1 MLTAEASKL
10 TAEASKLTA
19 EASKLTAE
27 ASKLTAEASKLTVEA
42 SKLTAETS
50 RMTAE
55 TSRMTAE
62 TSRMTAEASTTEARD
77 GRGKAMASVLYQS
90 IETLSKD
97 KGIDPEIVVGAVE
110 DAIALATRK
119 YYKTTESMRA
129 EMDRE
134 TGEIR
139 AYVFKTVVETPEQV
153 EDETNQISLE
163 KAREMAP
170 EVEVGGELRF
180 YKDTTPLGRIAA
192 QMAKQVIFQKV
203 REAER
208 DTVFNE
214 YNHRAGEVLN
224 ATVKRLE
231 PMDTI
236 FDLGKAEARMPKRE
250 QSRLEQFAV
259 GERVRVVLLRVDRAA
274 KGPQVIVSRA
284 APGLVSSLFQSEV
297 PEIYDGTVT
306 IRAIAREAGERTKI
320 AVMSRDKDVDP
331 VGACV
336 GMKGMRVQSIIR
348 ELRGE
353 KIDIIEYSEEIT
365 TFAEKALQPAKVSR
379 VSITDLGEKQIEV
392 IVDDTQLSLAI
403 GKKGQNVRLAAKLL
417 QWKIDI
423 KSEEE
428 KRQEVEQQMTAMSG
442 GPTTPIEQV
451 TELGEQILE
460 KLIAAGITTIEEL
473 ADMTPEQ
480 LEEVPGI
487 GEKTVEKISTAV
499 RHYFGQYEEG
509 EERPAV
515 AAIAAASE
523 IEGDAAE
530 ASADAEVSHPDHA
543 RDVEA
548 SLGSEASTE
557 DNIIAAEE
565 STGEAEESMLSEKL
579 SGTTE
584 ERLAEEAA
592 EFGEAQ
598 ELNGVSTD
606 DLIAAEDRASM
617 SDANDDADARE
628 EKIELEND
636 EVDNLAVQANEVSD
650 EGIDTDGHDRG

>member
-1 MLTAEASKL
+1 
-10 TAEASKLTA
+10 
-19 EASKLTAE
+19 
-27 ASKLTAEASKLTVEA
+27 
-42 SKLTAETS
+42 
-50 RMTAE
+50 
-55 TSRMTAE
+55 
-62 TSRMTAEASTTEARD
+62 
-77 GRGKAMASVLYQS
+77 MASALYQS
-90 IETLSKD
+90 IELLSRE

-119 YYKTTESMRA
+119 FYKTAENMRG
-129 EMDRE
+129 ELDRE
-134 TGEIR
+134 SGEIR
-139 AYVFKTVVETPEQV
+139 AYVFKTVVETPDEV
-153 EDETNQISLE
+153 EDEENQLTLE
-163 KAREMAP
+163 QAREMAP
-170 EVEVGGELRF
+170 EVEAGAELRF

-231 PMDTI
+231 PMDVI

-250 QSRLEQFAV
+250 QSRLEQFSV

-284 APGLVSSLFQSEV
+284 APALVQNLFQSEV

-331 VGACV
+331 GGGCV

-379 VSITDLGEKQIEV
+379 VSITDLAEKQIEV

-428 KRQEVEQQMTAMSG
+428 KRQEVEQQMSAMSG

-451 TELGEQILE
+451 SELGEQILE
-460 KLIAAGITTIEEL
+460 KLIAAGITTVEEL

-487 GEKTVEKISTAV
+487 GEKTVEKISVAV
-499 RHYFGQYEEG
+499 RHYFGQFSPDEPAPVAEAAGTPAAEAGEEG
-509 EERPAV
+509 VMQKHSGTKSPEEVLAEQ
-515 AAIAAASE
+515 AALAGGAEEVEELSAEDLAALEESRSGMDGFTDSDIRESE
-523 IEGDAAE
+523 IEMRND
-530 ASADAEVSHPDHA
+530 
-543 RDVEA
+543 
-548 SLGSEASTE
+548 
-557 DNIIAAEE
+557 
-565 STGEAEESMLSEKL
+565 
-579 SGTTE
+579 TTDE
-584 ERLAEEAA
+584 LV
-592 EFGEAQ
+592 AQ
-598 ELNGVSTD
+598 S
-606 DLIAAEDRASM
+606 
-617 SDANDDADARE
+617 
-628 EKIELEND
+628 
-636 EVDNLAVQANEVSD
+636 QEVSD